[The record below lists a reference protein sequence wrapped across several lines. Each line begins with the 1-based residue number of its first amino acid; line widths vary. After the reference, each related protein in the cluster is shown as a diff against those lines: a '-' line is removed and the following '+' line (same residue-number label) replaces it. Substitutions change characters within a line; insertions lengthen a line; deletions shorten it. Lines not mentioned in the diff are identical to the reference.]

1 MLNSK
6 SLHRNRLRRSRRVFD
21 KLRGALD
28 SAIAKAV
35 TKELNEK
42 NLTEAVWQLQLVLI
56 QNDVAM
62 EAAEYISELTKKK
75 LIGSRAGRLENLTK
89 VFKNAV
95 YESILEALTPRVPL
109 DPIQFAAERRSQ
121 GDTTTILFVGVNG
134 TGKTTT
140 LAKVANL
147 YKKNGFSIVIAA
159 SDTFRAGSIEQI
171 ELHAQKLGIRVI
183 KQDYGSDA
191 AAVAYDAVAHAKA
204 KHINVVLID
213 TAGRMQSNKNLLAEM
228 AKIAKVAEPDLKLFI
243 GDALTGNDA
252 LSQAKE
258 FNEAIGID
266 GSILT
271 KIDADPSGGSALS
284 IAYVTGKPIVYVG
297 TGQTYDDLQRFDPE
311 WFARRLI
318 GEK

>member
-1 MLNSK
+1 
-6 SLHRNRLRRSRRVFD
+6 
-21 KLRGALD
+21 
-28 SAIAKAV
+28 
-35 TKELNEK
+35 
-42 NLTEAVWQLQLVLI
+42 
-56 QNDVAM
+56 
-62 EAAEYISELTKKK
+62 
-75 LIGSRAGRLENLTK
+75 
-89 VFKNAV
+89 
-95 YESILEALTPRVPL
+95 
-109 DPIQFAAERRSQ
+109 
-121 GDTTTILFVGVNG
+121 
-134 TGKTTT
+134 
-140 LAKVANL
+140 
-147 YKKNGFSIVIAA
+147 
-159 SDTFRAGSIEQI
+159 
-171 ELHAQKLGIRVI
+171 
-183 KQDYGSDA
+183 
-191 AAVAYDAVAHAKA
+191 
-204 KHINVVLID
+204 
-213 TAGRMQSNKNLLAEM
+213 M

>member
-1 MLNSK
+1 
-6 SLHRNRLRRSRRVFD
+6 VFD

-35 TKELNEK
+35 TKELNDK
-42 NLTEAVWQLQLVLI
+42 NLTDAVWQLQLVLM

-62 EAAEYISELTKKK
+62 EAAEYISELTKQK
-75 LIGSRAGRLENLTK
+75 LVGSRAGRLENLTK
-89 VFKNAV
+89 LFRNAV
-95 YESILEALTPRVPL
+95 YESILEALTPKTPL
-109 DPIQFAAERRSQ
+109 DPIQFAAQRKSQ
-121 GDTTTILFVGVNG
+121 GETTVILFVGVNG

-147 YKKNGFSIVIAA
+147 YKKNGFSVVIAA

-171 ELHAQKLGIRVI
+171 ELHAQKLGIKVI

>member
-1 MLNSK
+1 
-6 SLHRNRLRRSRRVFD
+6 VFD

-28 SAIAKAV
+28 STVTKAV

-42 NLTEAVWQLQLVLI
+42 NLAEAVWQLQLVLI

-62 EAAEYISELTKKK
+62 EAAEYISDLTKRK
-75 LIGSRAGRLENLTK
+75 LLGTRAGRLENVAK
-89 VFKNAV
+89 VFRTAI
-95 YESILEALTPRVPL
+95 YESILEVLTPKNPL
-109 DPIQFAAERRSQ
+109 DPIQFASEKKHQ
-121 GDTTTILFVGVNG
+121 GDTTAILFVGVNG

-159 SDTFRAGSIEQI
+159 SDTFRAGSIEQL
-171 ELHAQKLGIRVI
+171 ELHAQRLGIRVI

-204 KHINVVLID
+204 RHIDVVLID

-228 AKIAKVAEPDLKLFI
+228 QKIARVAEPDLKLFV

-258 FNEAIGID
+258 FNEAIAID

-271 KIDADPSGGSALS
+271 KIDADPSGGAALS
-284 IAYVTGKPIVYVG
+284 ITHVTGKPIVYVG
-297 TGQTYDDLQRFDPE
+297 TGQGYDDLQRFDPE

-318 GEK
+318 GER